1 MSLYVY
7 DVEVAPNFFS
17 AVVIS
22 YKGEDSKVF
31 EISERRN
38 DSQEIQ
44 QFLDSKPI
52 LIGYNNHSYDDPII
66 VAAGSGYTNK
76 KIFNLSKK
84 LITMEEGKE
93 KWDLIRKYSL
103 EESSVDL
110 IRMLFSKK
118 LRVSLKSLMVTLKWK
133 KLQDLPFTPEEKI
146 PTTMMDEVIN
156 YNFNDV
162 IFTKHLAQ
170 HVGDQ
175 LNLRVGIEK
184 EYGLNV
190 MSRDGVSTGVS
201 LLLRLY
207 SNKTGKKEQEIRQ
220 LRTHREGL
228 SLAECIVPSVWF
240 NTKEFNALLEDYK
253 NGTRANISQ
262 KVTFKGKVYSYGIG
276 GLHSEDDSRILTP
289 EDDEVFI
296 DSDVTSYYPS
306 LIIQY
311 NLCPQHLGQEF
322 VSLYEDMFQT
332 RVTAKREGNKLVNET
347 YKLALNGTFGN
358 LNNHY
363 SWLYDP
369 KVFFT
374 ITISGQLLLSML
386 CEMLELAGFQVIS
399 ANTDGV
405 TSRVKKSRYADY
417 TKVCKEWEHRTKMN
431 LEYTLFNKII
441 RRDVNCY
448 YNIVCDKQGVS
459 TGEVKE
465 KGAWARETKLGK
477 GFDKPVIQKALY
489 EYFVNHVPV
498 ENTIKHHDDIFDF
511 CMSQKV
517 GKQFEVEY
525 KDKPTQRINRY
536 YITTSKEGGSLMKV
550 KENGQKVSL
559 AAGQN
564 IMLFND
570 YVEMD
575 DYQIDYQYY
584 IRTAKEIIDLV
595 EHQQLA
601 LF

>member
-17 AVVIS
+17 AVVIP

-38 DSQEIQ
+38 DSQQIQ
-44 QFLDSKPI
+44 EFLDSKPI

-76 KIFNLSKK
+76 KIFNLSKN

-103 EESSVDL
+103 EETSIDL
-110 IRMLFSKK
+110 IRMLFSRK

-133 KLQDLPFTPEEKI
+133 KLQDLPFTPQEKI
-146 PTTMMDEVIN
+146 PTTMMDEVIK

-184 EYGLNV
+184 QYGLNV

-240 NTKEFNALLEDYK
+240 NTKEFNALLEDYR

-276 GLHSEDDSRILTP
+276 GLHTEDDSNILTP

-322 VSLYEDMFQT
+322 VSLYEDMFNT
-332 RVTAKREGNKLVNET
+332 RVAAKREGKKLINET

-374 ITISGQLLLSML
+374 ITISGQLLLTML

-405 TSRVKKSRYADY
+405 TSRVKKSMYVDY
-417 TKVCKEWEHRTKMN
+417 INVCKEWEHRTKMN
-431 LEYTLFNKII
+431 LEYTLFSKII

-448 YNIVCDKQGVS
+448 YNIVCDKQGKP

-465 KGAWARETKLGK
+465 KGAWVRETKLGK

-489 EYFVNHVPV
+489 EYFVNDIPV
-498 ENTIKHHDDIFDF
+498 ENTIKHHDDIYDF

-517 GKQFEVEY
+517 GKQFKVEY

-570 YVEMD
+570 YVDAD

-584 IRTAKEIIDLV
+584 IRTAKEVIDFV
-595 EHQQLA
+595 EHEQLA

>member
-1 MSLYVY
+1 MNLYVY

-17 AVVIS
+17 AVVIP
-22 YKGEDSKVF
+22 YKGDESKVF

-44 QFLDSKPI
+44 QFLDSNPI

-93 KWDLIRKYSL
+93 KWDLIRKYNL
-103 EESSVDL
+103 KETSVDL
-110 IRMLFSKK
+110 IRMLFSRK

-162 IFTKHLAQ
+162 IFTKYLTQ

-184 EYGLNV
+184 QYGLNV

-207 SNKTGKKEQEIRQ
+207 SNKTSKKEREIRQ

-262 KVTFKGKVYSYGIG
+262 KVTFNGKVYSYGIG
-276 GLHSEDDSRILTP
+276 GLHTEDDSSILTP

-332 RVTAKREGNKLVNET
+332 RLTAKREGNKLVNET

-405 TSRVKKSRYADY
+405 TSRVKKSRYVDY
-417 TKVCKEWEHRTKMN
+417 TKVCKEWEHRSKMN
-431 LEYTLFNKII
+431 LEHTLFNKII

-489 EYFVNHVPV
+489 EYFVNDVPV
-498 ENTIKHHDDIFDF
+498 ENTIKNHDDIFDF

-517 GKQFEVEY
+517 GKQFKVEY

-536 YITTSKEGGSLMKV
+536 YITTSKQGGSLMKV
-550 KENGQKVSL
+550 KENGQRVSL

-575 DYQIDYQYY
+575 DYHIDYQYY
-584 IRTAKEIIDLV
+584 VRTAKEIIDLV

>member
-38 DSQEIQ
+38 DSQQIQ
-44 QFLDSKPI
+44 EFLDSKPI

-76 KIFNLSKK
+76 KIFNLSKN

-103 EESSVDL
+103 EETSIDL
-110 IRMLFSKK
+110 IRMLFSRK

-146 PTTMMDEVIN
+146 PTTMMDEVIK

-184 EYGLNV
+184 QYGLNV

-207 SNKTGKKEQEIRQ
+207 SNKTNKKEQEIRQ

-276 GLHSEDDSRILTP
+276 GLHTEDDSSILTP

-322 VSLYEDMFQT
+322 VSLYEDMFNT
-332 RVTAKREGNKLVNET
+332 RVAAKREGKKLINET

-431 LEYTLFNKII
+431 LEYTLLNKII

-489 EYFVNHVPV
+489 EYFVNDIPV
-498 ENTIKHHDDIFDF
+498 ENTIKHHDDIYDF

-517 GKQFEVEY
+517 GKQFKVEY

-570 YVEMD
+570 YVDAD

-584 IRTAKEIIDLV
+584 IRTAKEVIDFV
-595 EHQQLA
+595 EHEQLA

>member
-1 MSLYVY
+1 MNLYVY

-17 AVVIS
+17 AVVMS
-22 YKGEDSKVF
+22 YKGDEGKVF

-118 LRVSLKSLMVTLKWK
+118 LRVSLKSLMVTLKWE

-162 IFTKHLAQ
+162 IFTKYLAQ

-276 GLHSEDDSRILTP
+276 GLHTEDDSCILTP

-311 NLCPQHLGQEF
+311 NLCPEHLGQEF

-448 YNIVCDKQGVS
+448 YNIVCDKEGIS

-489 EYFVNHVPV
+489 EYFVNNVPV

-570 YVEMD
+570 YVKMD

-595 EHQQLA
+595 EHQQLV

>member
-38 DSQEIQ
+38 DSQQIQ
-44 QFLDSKPI
+44 EFLDSKPI

-76 KIFNLSKK
+76 KIFNLSKN

-103 EESSVDL
+103 EETSIDL
-110 IRMLFSKK
+110 IRMLFSRK

-146 PTTMMDEVIN
+146 PTTMMDEVIK

-184 EYGLNV
+184 QYGLNV

-207 SNKTGKKEQEIRQ
+207 SNKTCKKEQEIRQ

-489 EYFVNHVPV
+489 EYFVNDIPV
-498 ENTIKHHDDIFDF
+498 ENTIKHHDDIYDF

-517 GKQFEVEY
+517 GKQFKVEY

-570 YVEMD
+570 YVDAD

-584 IRTAKEIIDLV
+584 IRTAKEVIDFV
-595 EHQQLA
+595 EHEQLA

>member
-17 AVVIS
+17 AVVIP

-38 DSQEIQ
+38 DSQQIQ
-44 QFLDSKPI
+44 EFLDSKPI

-76 KIFNLSKK
+76 KIFNLSKN

-103 EESSVDL
+103 EETSIDL
-110 IRMLFSKK
+110 IRMLFSRK

-207 SNKTGKKEQEIRQ
+207 SNKTNKKEQEIRQ

-262 KVTFKGKVYSYGIG
+262 KVAFKGKVYSYGIG

-465 KGAWARETKLGK
+465 KGSWARETKLGK

-489 EYFVNHVPV
+489 EYFVNDIPV
-498 ENTIKHHDDIFDF
+498 ENTIKHHDDIYDF

-584 IRTAKEIIDLV
+584 IRTVKEIIDLV

>member
-1 MSLYVY
+1 
-7 DVEVAPNFFS
+7 
-17 AVVIS
+17 
-22 YKGEDSKVF
+22 
-31 EISERRN
+31 
-38 DSQEIQ
+38 
-44 QFLDSKPI
+44 
-52 LIGYNNHSYDDPII
+52 
-66 VAAGSGYTNK
+66 
-76 KIFNLSKK
+76 
-84 LITMEEGKE
+84 
-93 KWDLIRKYSL
+93 
-103 EESSVDL
+103 
-110 IRMLFSKK
+110 
-118 LRVSLKSLMVTLKWK
+118 MVTLKWK

-146 PTTMMDEVIN
+146 PTTMMDEVIK

-184 EYGLNV
+184 QYGLNV

-240 NTKEFNALLEDYK
+240 NTKEFNALLEDYR

-276 GLHSEDDSRILTP
+276 GLHTEDDSNILTP

-322 VSLYEDMFQT
+322 VSLYEDMFNT
-332 RVTAKREGNKLVNET
+332 RVAAKREGKKLINET

-374 ITISGQLLLSML
+374 ITISGQLLLTML

-405 TSRVKKSRYADY
+405 TSRVKKSRYVEY
-417 TKVCKEWEHRTKMN
+417 INVCKEWEHRTKMN
-431 LEYTLFNKII
+431 LEYTLFSKII

-448 YNIVCDKQGVS
+448 YNIVCDKQGKP

-465 KGAWARETKLGK
+465 KGAWVRETKLGK

-489 EYFVNHVPV
+489 EYFVNDIPV
-498 ENTIKHHDDIFDF
+498 ENTIKHHDDIYDF

-517 GKQFEVEY
+517 GKQFKVEY

-570 YVEMD
+570 YVDAD

-584 IRTAKEIIDLV
+584 IRTAKEVIDFV
-595 EHQQLA
+595 EHEQLA

>member
-489 EYFVNHVPV
+489 EYFVNNVPV